1 MDTLRAMRSFVR
13 AVELGTLSAAA
24 REQGLSQPALSKIV
38 AALEKDLNVRLLE
51 RSTTRVVP
59 TEQGKRF
66 YERATRVL
74 EEYSEAVADARGQT
88 EKPAGF
94 LRINAP
100 VALGQ
105 FRLNALIRQFL
116 DAHPDIQVEL
126 ILNDRY
132 VDLVEEGV
140 DVALRLGGNLPLNAI
155 ARRAAQSPRYLVAA
169 PSYLAERGK
178 PRAPRDLAAHDY
190 VRFAWLAAGDT
201 LELHQGATR
210 ATVQTQG
217 RFRVNN
223 ALAIRE
229 SLAMGAGIGLCP
241 AWLVQ
246 DLVAGGQ
253 LLRVLPKWSATPQE
267 AFLVYPSRRYQP
279 LRARLLIDFLADR
292 LARLPGMQAPQ
303 PQTARIRLR

>member
-1 MDTLRAMRSFVR
+1 MDTLRAMHAFVR

-24 REQGLSQPALSKIV
+24 REQGVTQSALSKIV
-38 AALEKDLNVRLLE
+38 ASLEKDMRVRLLE

-66 YERATRVL
+66 HERATRVL
-74 EEYSEAVADARGQT
+74 EEYAEAVSDARGQT
-88 EKPAGF
+88 DTPAGL
-94 LRINAP
+94 LRVNAP

-105 FRLNALIRQFL
+105 FRLNALMLEFL
-116 DAHPDIQVEL
+116 DAHPGIEVEL

-140 DVALRLGGNLPLNAI
+140 DVALRLGGALPPNAI
-155 ARRAAQSPRYLVAA
+155 ARKAAASPRHLVASPAYLASRSEPQSPQ
-169 PSYLAERGK
+169 
-178 PRAPRDLAAHDY
+178 DLADHQY
-190 VRFAWLAAGDT
+190 VRFAWSAAGDS
-201 LELHQGATR
+201 LELTQGSTR
-210 ATVQTQG
+210 SVIRTQG

-229 SLAMGAGIGLCP
+229 ALTMGAGIGLCP

-253 LLRVLPKWSATPQE
+253 LRHVLPGWRASPQE
-267 AFLVYPSRRYQP
+267 AHLIYPSRRYQS
-279 LRARLLIDFLADR
+279 LRARLLIQFLAER
-292 LARLPGMQAPQ
+292 LPLLPGMHTPFAP
-303 PQTARIRLR
+303 